1 MVWQPRANCW
11 VYHPITNGLYW
22 PKGSAKFANLEQN
35 ALKHFLTSAEGR
47 VEGNMFFCIISSFSQ
62 HVFFCSTLFFSQNRH
77 VQKRFF
83 STVLFCIISFFPST
97 TKKRVFPQ
105 QRKNM
110 FLSKPNPCRRR
121 RENLLCF
128 NYSFWRSGFS
138 KKNEKEKRKEGT
150 EKKGGRMHSLC
161 QKRRV
166 FFPASLER
174 RKKAKPPGLSW
185 DSTKPEVKK
194 FNQKMPNISSQP
206 SNRPHIIFGFLL
218 LLLFLLFFAL
228 LCWCSTTWVA

>member
-47 VEGNMFFCIISSFSQ
+47 VEGNMFFLYYFFVFPTC
-62 HVFFCSTLFFSQNRH
+62 FFCSTLFFSQNRH

-138 KKNEKEKRKEGT
+138 KKKRKRKKEGRNWEKRRSDALPVSKVPGFFSSEFGKE
-150 EKKGGRMHSLC
+150 EKSK
-161 QKRRV
+161 
-166 FFPASLER
+166 ASGFVLR
-174 RKKAKPPGLSW
+174 PHKTRGKKVQSKNAEYFK
-185 DSTKPEVKK
+185 STK
-194 FNQKMPNISSQP
+194 QP
-206 SNRPHIIFGFLL
+206 TTHNFWFSVGVV
-218 LLLFLLFFAL
+218 FFAL

>member
-47 VEGNMFFCIISSFSQ
+47 VEGNMFFVLFRRFPNM
-62 HVFFCSTLFFSQNRH
+62 FFLFHTVFSQNRH

-110 FLSKPNPCRRR
+110 FLSKPNPGRRR

-138 KKNEKEKRKEGT
+138 KKTKKKKGRKELRKKEVGCT
-150 EKKGGRMHSLC
+150 PCVKSAGFFFQRVWKGGKKQSL
-161 QKRRV
+161 RV
-166 FFPASLER
+166 CLETPQNPR
-174 RKKAKPPGLSW
+174 
-185 DSTKPEVKK
+185 
-194 FNQKMPNISSQP
+194 
-206 SNRPHIIFGFLL
+206 
-218 LLLFLLFFAL
+218 
-228 LCWCSTTWVA
+228 